1 MDFMK
6 MWFNLK
12 EDLNKK
18 KSWSKKE
25 LKILMESI
33 EIEFSNKKGYKAECI
48 FIDEFKGINK
58 VNVEEISD
66 KLSNKLKE
74 RMKNKGEWI

>member
-6 MWFNLK
+6 MWFDLK

-18 KSWSKKE
+18 NSWGKNE
-25 LKILMESI
+25 LKSLMESI
-33 EIEFSNKKGYKAECI
+33 EIKA
-48 FIDEFKGINK
+48 NQTHLK
-58 VNVEEISD
+58 VYGDVEKISAELSD
-66 KLSNKLKE
+66 KMKE

>member
-6 MWFNLK
+6 MWFDLK

-25 LKILMESI
+25 LKALMESI
-33 EIEFSNKKGYKAECI
+33 EIKA
-48 FIDEFKGINK
+48 NQTYLK
-58 VNVEEISD
+58 VYSDVEKISVELSD
-66 KLSNKLKE
+66 KMKE